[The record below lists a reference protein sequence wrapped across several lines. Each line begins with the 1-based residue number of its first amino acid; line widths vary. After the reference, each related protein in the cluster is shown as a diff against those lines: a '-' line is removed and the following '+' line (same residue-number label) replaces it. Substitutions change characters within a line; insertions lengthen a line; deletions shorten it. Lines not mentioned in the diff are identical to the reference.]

1 MEETFL
7 KKMAE
12 QPPLTADLLVRKIY
26 TLLEENII
34 SMTLLPESKLVEENI
49 ARALGVSRS
58 PVREALMQLENAGL
72 VVRRPGKGRVV
83 ASFTEREVI
92 DNYEVWAMVE
102 SYTGGLA
109 CLTASEEDFGK
120 IAAVLDQMH
129 RYAGTEGELDA
140 YRELNFNFH
149 YNMVLPCPN
158 KTLIRLYEN
167 ALKPIKWCWNLSILW
182 QSDSSLSYSEHE
194 QLLILYRKRD
204 RENYEKLVK
213 RHIREAS
220 ERFRTEYSRRMNNG
234 DDTNGGPEVK
244 DGNPGV
250 RR

>member
-1 MEETFL
+1 MEENFL
-7 KKMAE
+7 KKLAE

-109 CLTASEEDFGK
+109 CLTASKEDFEK
-120 IAAVLDQMH
+120 IASVLDQMRRH
-129 RYAGTEGELDA
+129 AGAGTDDEVAA

-149 YNMVLPCPN
+149 FNMVLPCPN

-182 QSDSSLSYSEHE
+182 QSDSSLSFNEHE
-194 QLLILYRKRD
+194 QLLNLYRKRE
-204 RENYEKLVK
+204 RENYEKLVR

-234 DDTNGGPEVK
+234 EEAAAVS
-244 DGNPGV
+244 
-250 RR
+250 R